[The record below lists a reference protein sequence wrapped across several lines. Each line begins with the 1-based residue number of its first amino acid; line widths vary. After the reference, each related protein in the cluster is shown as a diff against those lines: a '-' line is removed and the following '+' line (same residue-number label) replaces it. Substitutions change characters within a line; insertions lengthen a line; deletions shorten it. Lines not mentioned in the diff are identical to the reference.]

1 MAVFLNGNVYINL
14 GLPYNHVY
22 PVPRVRSLDIS
33 DLLQLSIAADTAD
46 LHALSPLADGA
57 SSNYAVRITE
67 HAWSIVGHGGEQFTN
82 VIRPASQ
89 AFRASKDSAKETLRK
104 ELLWLQPYLANRAD
118 LLAEFYVWTAQVRS
132 KMAEESRTQAIAI
145 IKATTGQSE
154 EHAHVAAKLYVDK
167 RNKRKVSGDNSK

>member
-89 AFRASKDSAKETLRK
+89 AFKASKDPAPCMAVTCVSTIMDHRM
-104 ELLWLQPYLANRAD
+104 
-118 LLAEFYVWTAQVRS
+118 FGFCVRS
-132 KMAEESRTQAIAI
+132 SPM
-145 IKATTGQSE
+145 
-154 EHAHVAAKLYVDK
+154 
-167 RNKRKVSGDNSK
+167 